1 MTSFH
6 HIQVVHGIKMEGNT
20 KVKSDSRKKLKMQR
34 IELL

>member
-6 HIQVVHGIKMEGNT
+6 HIQVVRSIKMEGNT
-20 KVKSDSRKKLKMQR
+20 KVKYSRKKLKMQR